1 MQTGPVAIIDGLL
14 DGQYIPPGSK
24 ITLDGSQSFDYDDDI
39 VLYQWTT
46 GDGQT
51 IGTREIMEVEFTPGP
66 IRIDLLV
73 KDSRRSVFDHIG
85 QPDYWGI
92 FADSKSNDDSAK

>member
-51 IGTREIMEVEFTPGP
+51 IGTREIMEVEFTQALSELICWSKTQGERLRPH
-66 IRIDLLV
+66 
-73 KDSRRSVFDHIG
+73 RSI
-85 QPDYWGI
+85 
-92 FADSKSNDDSAK
+92 